1 VRNYGLGVVE
11 PGAASLV
18 PRPSEGR
25 IFSGS
30 RRVRT
35 NDASPRGRL
44 RLDALAGYLQDVS
57 ADDTAEAELDDDLA
71 WVVRRLL
78 VQVRQPP
85 GFREDLVLTTW
96 CSGTGRSWAER
107 RISVEGGRGASV
119 EAAVIWVRIDPGTG
133 QPLRLSEQFGEQF
146 GRSAGGR
153 RVSARLQLPASP
165 PEGVTRRPWP
175 LRFAD
180 FDLLGHMN
188 NTAYLTAVEEVLA
201 ASELSLAG
209 PHRAEIEYRSA
220 VERGA
225 SVEIAFA
232 GEQEAMTV
240 WLTDAG
246 SAETYAAARVTNVQL
261 D

>member
-1 VRNYGLGVVE
+1 LRNYGLGVVE
-11 PGAASLV
+11 PAAAALV
-18 PRPSEGR
+18 PRPAEGR

-35 NDASPRGRL
+35 NDASPKGRL

-57 ADDTAEAELDDDLA
+57 ADDTADAELEDDLA

-78 VQVRQPP
+78 VEVRQPP
-85 GFREDLVLTTW
+85 GFREDLTLTTW

-107 RISVEGGRGASV
+107 RISVIGERGARA
-119 EAAVIWVRIDPGTG
+119 EAAVVWVRIDPATG

-146 GRSAGGR
+146 GPAAGGR
-153 RVSARLQLPASP
+153 RVSARLQLPSSP
-165 PEGVTRRPWP
+165 PDRAVRRAWP

-201 ASELSLAG
+201 ASELSLVA

-220 VERGA
+220 VERDA
-225 SVEIAFA
+225 QVEVCWEPGGPAI
-232 GEQEAMTV
+232 TV
-240 WLTDAG
+240 WLVDRG
-246 SAETYAAARVTNVQL
+246 SDETYATARVTNVRL